1 MAQSYAR
8 VGHWETFLSHERSDK
23 GTGFLRGWL
32 IAQACQHSRGISM
45 MLSMPCVN
53 FWLALHRS
61 GSWTWWYLWV
71 PSNWVFHSILFR
83 VTFSSPSLLRGVRQP
98 CRTAGGAT
106 CPTGPYIRTSLK
118 PGNPR
123 SWSYFK
129 PLAARGLALRSNISC
144 SPEPEL
150 GGRGLLPIPMSCFPM
165 IAFCKPF
172 ATRGQHQRRKAA
184 CWMGS
189 FPWQRKTATEDFTSD
204 VYFKWMQIATG
215 WNDRAG
221 ATPVNNLCVENEE
234 SKANDRSL
242 LYTEHYSTKC
252 TRVGIH
258 ISCLSTHKYTAP
270 LIN

>member
-1 MAQSYAR
+1 MSASPAGLLVEPPAR
-8 VGHWETFLSHERSDK
+8 
-23 GTGFLRGWL
+23 
-32 IAQACQHSRGISM
+32 QAPISVLLLSRGIPD
-45 MLSMPCVN
+45 LEAILN
-53 FWLALHRS
+53 HWLQEGL
-61 GSWTWWYLWV
+61 LWEV
-71 PSNWVFHSILFR
+71 
-83 VTFSSPSLLRGVRQP
+83 
-98 CRTAGGAT
+98 
-106 CPTGPYIRTSLK
+106 
-118 PGNPR
+118 
-123 SWSYFK
+123 
-129 PLAARGLALRSNISC
+129 ISC

-184 CWMGS
+184 CWTGS

>member
-106 CPTGPYIRTSLK
+106 CLTGPYIRTSLK

-129 PLAARGLALRSNISC
+129 PLAARGLALRSNQLQPWAWAGRKRTS
-144 SPEPEL
+144 SHPYEL
-150 GGRGLLPIPMSCFPM
+150 FPYDRVLQTLCHEGSASAQEGGLLNGLVPV
-165 IAFCKPF
+165 AEKN
-172 ATRGQHQRRKAA
+172 RNRRLHV
-184 CWMGS
+184 W
-189 FPWQRKTATEDFTSD
+189 
-204 VYFKWMQIATG
+204 
-215 WNDRAG
+215 
-221 ATPVNNLCVENEE
+221 
-234 SKANDRSL
+234 
-242 LYTEHYSTKC
+242 
-252 TRVGIH
+252 
-258 ISCLSTHKYTAP
+258 CLF
-270 LIN
+270 